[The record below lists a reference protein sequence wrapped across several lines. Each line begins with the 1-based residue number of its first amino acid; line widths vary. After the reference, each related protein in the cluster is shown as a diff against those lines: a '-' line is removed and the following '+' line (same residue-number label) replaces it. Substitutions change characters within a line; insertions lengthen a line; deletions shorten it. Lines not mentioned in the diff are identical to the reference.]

1 METKK
6 IQIIGVPTDLG
17 AQHRGVDMGPN
28 ALRAAG
34 IVMRIRELG
43 FVVSDYGNITVPFR
57 ENVMQGA
64 ENKRHGAAIYNLC
77 KELTEIVASSL
88 QQDIFPLVIGGDHSF
103 AIGSI
108 VGVSR
113 WYAEQSKKI
122 GLLWIDAHAD
132 INTPE
137 TTITGNM
144 HGMPLAYVLGVAQD
158 EFADLIG
165 PAGAVSPSNT
175 ALIGVRDVDPLEQ
188 EIMQRIGVKV
198 FGMREIDTLGIAKVM
213 EEALAIVS
221 QGTAAIH
228 LSLDIDALDPV
239 HAPGTG
245 AQKTGGLSHREAS
258 MIMEYVRDSGLCSSI
273 DIAEVNPAL
282 DIKNQ
287 TAELA
292 VELILS
298 MLGR

>member
-1 METKK
+1 MEQKK

-17 AQHRGVDMGPN
+17 AQRRGVDMGPN

-34 IVMRIRELG
+34 IVMRIKELG
-43 FVVSDYGNITVPFR
+43 LSVSDCGNIAVPFR
-57 ENVMQGA
+57 ENVLPGA
-64 ENKRHGAAIYNLC
+64 ENKKHGAAIHDLC
-77 KELTEIVASSL
+77 KELEGSVFSAL
-88 QQDIFPLVIGGDHSF
+88 KEDALPLTIGGDHSF

-108 VGVSR
+108 AGVSR
-113 WYAEQSKKI
+113 WYAEQKKKI

-144 HGMPLAYVLGVAQD
+144 HGMPLAYVFGVAQD
-158 EFADLIG
+158 EFTDIVG
-165 PAGAVSPSNT
+165 PAGAVLPSN
-175 ALIGVRDVDPLEQ
+175 AVLIGVRDIDPPEQ

-213 EEALAIVS
+213 ETALAIVC

-245 AQKTGGLSHREAS
+245 TKKTGGLSHREARI
-258 MIMEYVRDSGLCSSI
+258 IMEYVRTSGLCSSI

-292 VELILS
+292 CELILS
-298 MLGR
+298 VLSQ